1 MTVCLFPTDRCF
13 IKVSITYLKM
23 PASLKR
29 NCSGSVYQCP
39 VVEYRQQTFVCC
51 ECCLFSRADCS
62 VIILPMMKHLYDR
75 EYDDLK
81 NEAVHQCQNLSE
93 GTVKAK
99 KIAISEKRNIGRLYQ
114 ILILNTMHL

>member
-1 MTVCLFPTDRCF
+1 
-13 IKVSITYLKM
+13 M
-23 PASLKR
+23 PCRRISATKL
-29 NCSGSVYQCP
+29 CQ
-39 VVEYRQQTFVCC
+39 FVAR
-51 ECCLFSRADCS
+51 SDCS

-81 NEAVHQCQNLSE
+81 NEAIHQCQNLSE

-99 KIAISEKRNIGRLYQ
+99 KIAISEKRNSGRLYQ

>member
-1 MTVCLFPTDRCF
+1 
-13 IKVSITYLKM
+13 M
-23 PASLKR
+23 PCRRISATSL
-29 NCSGSVYQCP
+29 CQ
-39 VVEYRQQTFVCC
+39 FVCC
-51 ECCLFSRADCS
+51 ESEYCLFSTAYSS